1 MDSGNIY
8 LRNGSTFSI
17 GSATATNNGDKF
29 KVSGLELSDASLT
42 LNSLTVNGA
51 TFNSNDGVVSFTDKN
66 GGTLDIAAG
75 QLIFGDGE
83 TEATMQVSNNQV
95 IFTDQDG
102 NLLDVGD
109 PISTTLTMPLEVYD
123 SDTVKFSVS
132 TSGGITILNTTDDA
146 FEMNKSLYLNGMLN
160 IKDKFVV
167 DSDFR
172 LHATEDARF
181 DGELLATN
189 YVATSNLELG
199 DMTGDTFNPRAE
211 LKTIEEDGKYRL
223 QVEGD
228 INEVLLDNKKLTI
241 DNTNKFEFA
250 DEFKITNNNDLIA
263 EIDTDGWIS
272 CGKQLTLGD
281 GASDP
286 AVKFEAEEDNYSLKI
301 TDSHNKG
308 ISIEGNMTIGSS
320 NLDADLTVKGSAT
333 IESDLTVNGDINTN
347 AVTMDGNLMLN
358 GSSSIQFDSGEIHR
372 DNNTDTIKMDSCKV
386 WMENGARIDEVLEVN
401 GNASLEV
408 YSNTTTNSKMN
419 INVHD
424 VSDLQ
429 DNHSIP
435 VIYIND
441 VDSSNAMASCDVIKN
456 SSEGYTA
463 DKYFRIYGESAGLIL
478 ESDNN
483 NIILE
488 SNTAINSDLTI
499 KGDTTIGSSINNAGL
514 TVNGSVYADHIE
526 SNGTV
531 NVNGDAQFDQKL
543 TINGNLVSNNTSSLT
558 FKSTGEEDIVVNYTW
573 LKNILDRLS
582 TLEQANASI

>member
-8 LRNGSTFSI
+8 LRSGSTFRI
-17 GSATATNNGDKF
+17 GSAVATDDSGKF

-42 LNSLTVNGA
+42 LNSLTVKGA

-109 PISTTLTMPLEVYD
+109 PISTTLTMPLQVYD
-123 SDTVKFSVS
+123 GEDVKFSLS

-167 DSDFR
+167 DSECR

-223 QVEGD
+223 QIDGEAD
-228 INEVLLDNKKLTI
+228 RVLLDQKTLTI
-241 DNTNKFEFA
+241 ETPNNGNKFEFTT

-263 EIDTDGWIS
+263 KINTDGWIS

-286 AVKFEAEEDNYSLKI
+286 AVKFEAEADNYSLKV
-301 TDSHNKG
+301 TDLKDQD
-308 ISIEGNMTIGSS
+308 ISLGGNTTIGSS
-320 NLDADLTVKGSAT
+320 TTDADLTVKGSAT

-347 AVTMDGNLMLN
+347 AIEMSGNLMLN
-358 GSSSIQFDSGEIHR
+358 GTSSIQFDSGEIHR
-372 DNNTDTIKMDSCKV
+372 DADTDTIKMDSCTV
-386 WMENGARIDEVLEVN
+386 WMENGARIDEELNVN
-401 GNASLEV
+401 
-408 YSNTTTNSKMN
+408 
-419 INVHD
+419 
-424 VSDLQ
+424 
-429 DNHSIP
+429 
-435 VIYIND
+435 
-441 VDSSNAMASCDVIKN
+441 
-456 SSEGYTA
+456 
-463 DKYFRIYGESAGLIL
+463 
-478 ESDNN
+478 
-483 NIILE
+483 
-488 SNTAINSDLTI
+488 
-499 KGDTTIGSSINNAGL
+499 GDTTIGSSATNANL
-514 TVNGSVYADHIE
+514 TVNGSVYANHLE

-543 TINGNLVSNNTSSLT
+543 TVDGDLVSNNTSSLT
-558 FKSTGEEDIVVNYTW
+558 FKSTGEENIVVNYDW
-573 LKNILDRLS
+573 LKNILERL
-582 TLEQANASI
+582 TALENNN